1 MAYRPILT
9 IDVEFEGATFTFISP
24 DVSMSRYDALISRH
38 VSGMAAGRSLTA
50 MSDEERAAFSLDC
63 EDALRRAMPEEL
75 GAVLCDMFTEGVID
89 WTDVEGPEGGR
100 LACNAGTKRRIP
112 YDAKV
117 AIANA
122 YIGKS
127 RAVEAG
133 KVASPKPPTASI
145 AEGAATA
152 NPSEAT
158 DTPAMASD
166 APTAQ
171 AP

>member
-9 IDVEFEGATFTFISP
+9 IDVEFEGGTFTFISP
-24 DVSMSRYDALISRH
+24 DVSTSRYDALISRH

-50 MSDEERAAFSLDC
+50 MTDEERAAFTLDC

-89 WTDVEGPEGGR
+89 WAGVEGPEGGR
-100 LACNAGTKRRIP
+100 LACNAQTKRRIP

-122 YIGKS
+122 YIAKS

-133 KVASPKPPTASI
+133 KAVSPKPPTASTVD
-145 AEGAATA
+145 GAATA

-158 DTPAMASD
+158 DTPATASD
-166 APTAQ
+166 APTA